1 MVPGA
6 GYPSYPW
13 TYSLANVCDNKVITL
28 DLVDSAITST
38 KVGVLYIFK
47 DYSDNLYLTVSINAT
62 WRTNKQYGAP
72 GDYFHG
78 QYLHAQPGFPSTFNN
93 VTVGS
98 VQLWD
103 TVSLDGVA
111 PYTNLL
117 SGNNGAG
124 GFR

>member
-1 MVPGA
+1 VPGA

-13 TYSLANVCDNKVITL
+13 TYPLSSVCDNRIITL
-28 DLVDSAITST
+28 TLVDSAVPST
-38 KVGVLYIFK
+38 QVGILYIFK

-62 WRTNKQYGAP
+62 WRINKLNYAP

-78 QYLHAQPGFPSTFNN
+78 QYLHAQPGFPASANP
-93 VTVGS
+93 TVGS

-103 TVSLDGVA
+103 STSGDDQP

-117 SGNNGAG
+117 SGTNGAG